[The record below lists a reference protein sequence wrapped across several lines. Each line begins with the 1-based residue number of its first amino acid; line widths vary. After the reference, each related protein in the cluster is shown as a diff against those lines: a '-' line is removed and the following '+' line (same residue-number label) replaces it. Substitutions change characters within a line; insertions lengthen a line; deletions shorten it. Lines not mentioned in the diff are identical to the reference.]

1 MINIAAVVD
10 SLGPS
15 QKSFYLIKEF
25 NRASLKQDVCVSVF
39 HKRASISVIPT
50 MFSCKNI
57 SSLSGFHHT
66 AISTTIV
73 DASILLSSSNAC
85 SKYLYLWDFDWLGS
99 TMKFKDVCK
108 VLLDER
114 LNIIA
119 RSDEHAQMIE
129 NYCNKKP
136 VAIIDNWKLEDL
148 ISLTQEGYV
157 NV

>member
-1 MINIAAVVD
+1 
-10 SLGPS
+10 
-15 QKSFYLIKEF
+15 
-25 NRASLKQDVCVSVF
+25 
-39 HKRASISVIPT
+39 
-50 MFSCKNI
+50 
-57 SSLSGFHHT
+57 
-66 AISTTIV
+66 
-73 DASILLSSSNAC
+73 
-85 SKYLYLWDFDWLGS
+85 
-99 TMKFKDVCK
+99 MKFKDVCK